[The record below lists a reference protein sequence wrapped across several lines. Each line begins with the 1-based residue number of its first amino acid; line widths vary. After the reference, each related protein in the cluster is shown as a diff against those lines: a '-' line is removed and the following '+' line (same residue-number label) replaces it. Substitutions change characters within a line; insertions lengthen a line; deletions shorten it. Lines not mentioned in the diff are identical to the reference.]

1 MFYYQVI
8 FNNLF
13 LKLLVSLDPEIQIL
27 RFRLNLMDI
36 SSHSYNEP
44 NNVKEFTLTKSINFV
59 LSGLTL
65 RGWSVEPVNIPS
77 RITFFV

>member
-1 MFYYQVI
+1 MVGWH
-8 FNNLF
+8 
-13 LKLLVSLDPEIQIL
+13 
-27 RFRLNLMDI
+27 LMDF

-65 RGWSVEPVNIPS
+65 RGWSVEPVNVPS